1 MEVYFPEVFKGQSI
15 GFNSAR
21 IDNLKA
27 RIQAIITKQSNEVQK
42 TIDELLRLTKP
53 KFWNPTIEGNMEVA
67 TEREYENLMIT
78 LGKHAKIDKNKITIF
93 ELYSLRQNIIETNKQ
108 AENKK

>member
-1 MEVYFPEVFKGQSI
+1 
-15 GFNSAR
+15 
-21 IDNLKA
+21 
-27 RIQAIITKQSNEVQK
+27 
-42 TIDELLRLTKP
+42 
-53 KFWNPTIEGNMEVA
+53 MEVA